1 MKTLTNPYSLFDL
14 MKLDLDS
21 TLEKNL
27 FPTTLTSKK
36 IYSNIKEME
45 EYVLL
50 ELVVPGFKK
59 NEIEITLENNG
70 LLVKGK
76 KEEKNTEK
84 YILNEYSFA
93 TEFSRNFKINPNVD
107 MDSISSQLEDG
118 VLTIKVPRL
127 KKAETKKVIQI
138 K

>member
-1 MKTLTNPYSLFDL
+1 MKTLTNPYNLFDL

-21 TLEKNL
+21 TLERNL
-27 FPTTLTSKK
+27 LPATLTSKK
-36 IYSNIKEME
+36 IYSNIKELE
-45 EYVLL
+45 EDVVI

-59 NEIEITLENNG
+59 NEIEITLENNN

-76 KEEKNTEK
+76 KDEKITEK

-93 TEFSRNFKINPNVD
+93 TEFSRSFKVNQNVD
-107 MDSISSQLEDG
+107 IDLINSKLEDG

-127 KKAETKKVIQI
+127 KKAEVKKVIQI

>member
-36 IYSNIKEME
+36 IYSNIREME
-45 EYVLL
+45 EDVLL

-59 NEIEITLENNG
+59 NEIEI
-70 LLVKGK
+70 KRRK
-76 KEEKNTEK
+76 K
-84 YILNEYSFA
+84 Y
-93 TEFSRNFKINPNVD
+93 
-107 MDSISSQLEDG
+107 
-118 VLTIKVPRL
+118 
-127 KKAETKKVIQI
+127 
-138 K
+138 

>member
-27 FPTTLTSKK
+27 FPTTLISKK

-45 EYVLL
+45 EDVVL

-59 NEIEITLENNG
+59 NEIEITLDNNN

-84 YILNEYSFA
+84 YILN
-93 TEFSRNFKINPNVD
+93 
-107 MDSISSQLEDG
+107 
-118 VLTIKVPRL
+118 
-127 KKAETKKVIQI
+127 
-138 K
+138 